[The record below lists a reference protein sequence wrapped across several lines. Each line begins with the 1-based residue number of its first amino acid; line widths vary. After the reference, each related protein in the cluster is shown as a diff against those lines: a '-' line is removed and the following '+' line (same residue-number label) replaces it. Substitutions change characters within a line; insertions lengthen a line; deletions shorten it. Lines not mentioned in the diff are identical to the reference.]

1 MRLAASWAG
10 ELCVSPHTAAQ
21 GAHTATPLSRTHA
34 HTRHGVRVARAALGP
49 TVPPTQAAGPGV
61 LWCFAGRRGT
71 YRVAAG
77 PGWRVWLCACLA
89 RVGVGCAQ
97 CRSPG
102 SPRPAAAQITSA
114 HSAVPRALPVARVAS
129 EVRGSF
135 GFSLSDFTR
144 GFSRFPHSASTTLYP
159 LIPHSRFSNTN
170 TSTLHWNW
178 SAGST
183 LLRTPA
189 IITSASRPLV
199 AGVRMGMPP
208 SAAAARR

>member
-10 ELCVSPHTAAQ
+10 ELCVSPHSGTGSPQPHLSHARTLTRDTACASRARPLALRYRLRRRQ
-21 GAHTATPLSRTHA
+21 GRACC
-34 HTRHGVRVARAALGP
+34 GVLPVVVARLVWRLGP
-49 TVPPTQAAGPGV
+49 AGACVAVPVGLQGVQGVPRVCPVPVAGVAPPG
-61 LWCFAGRRGT
+61 CRADHI
-71 YRVAAG
+71 
-77 PGWRVWLCACLA
+77 
-89 RVGVGCAQ
+89 CAQ
-97 CRSPG
+97 RSAARA
-102 SPRPAAAQITSA
+102 PRRARRFRGARIIWIQILRRERDWIQI
-114 HSAVPRALPVARVAS
+114 PIR
-129 EVRGSF
+129 
-135 GFSLSDFTR
+135 
-144 GFSRFPHSASTTLYP
+144 
-159 LIPHSRFSNTN
+159 IPHSRFSNTN